1 MQIFIIEDNVAKPH
15 PELLLIPPFK
25 QLWERDNNRHKENA
39 IMDFTFIE
47 LMCSPRRSNPFSGY
61 SEAER
66 AFKIIE
72 QVFKEDPDYIPD
84 ELVKEGMGVY
94 LTWLAEASPSYKHWR
109 ANRIA
114 AEKTQAFFSEFSYAD
129 KNPKTGLPVWK
140 PKDITNAIKD
150 AEDNIK
156 TLDAL
161 QKKVESE
168 LLERVKTKGDR
179 QVNYYEE

>member
-1 MQIFIIEDNVAKPH
+1 MQIFIIEDNIAKPN
-15 PELLLIPPFK
+15 PEILLIPPFREI
-25 QLWERDNNRHKENA
+25 WDRDRNKHKENA

-61 SEAER
+61 NENER

-84 ELVKEGMGVY
+84 ALVREGMEVY
-94 LTWLAEASPSYKHWR
+94 LTWLAEASPSYNHWL
-109 ANRIA
+109 ANRLA
-114 AEKTQAFFSEFSYAD
+114 AEKTQKFFKEFNYDD
-129 KNPKTGLPVWK
+129 KNPKTGLPIWK

-168 LLERVKTKGDR
+168 LLEKVKTKGMR
-179 QVNYYEE
+179 TVNYYEE